1 MGQTPDDTTAP
12 PTRSPSQNSTSLSPD
27 AIPIAPVDAPSPAEQ
42 PPPMVSLPGFEVMEE
57 LGRGGMGVVYKARHV
72 ALGRLCAVK
81 MLLQGKRA
89 SEDEKTRFHREA
101 SAAARIS

>member
-1 MGQTPDDTTAP
+1 MGQTHDDTTARATSP
-12 PTRSPSQNSTSLSPD
+12 PPGSTSLSPD
-27 AIPIAPVDAPSPAEQ
+27 DIPPVPVPPAVVAR
-42 PPPMVSLPGFEVMEE
+42 PPGVALPGFEVIEE
-57 LGRGGMGVVYKARHV
+57 LGRGGMGVVYKARHE

-89 SEDEKTRFHREA
+89 GEEEKARFHREA